1 MKLSISLPDSVTKE
15 LEIRSSGNISG
26 TIAQQIERYTMS
38 LFQARL
44 GLREKLSEPEMG
56 LILDTLNGTMFID
69 TFSPAFIAQEIADAV
84 RYDRSD
90 EKWECDGEALIAK
103 MAKFSYAENLA
114 IVDAAERFWLE
125 VKAGKTPPHQ
135 AMLR

>member
-1 MKLSISLPDSVTKE
+1 MKLSISLPDNVTKE

-44 GLREKLSEPEMG
+44 KLRDVLTEAEMG
-56 LILDTLNGTMFID
+56 LILDVLNGIFIV
-69 TFSPAFIAQEIADAV
+69 SPAYIIQEIADAV

-103 MAKFSYAENLA
+103 MAQFTYAENLA

-125 VKAGKTPPHQ
+125 VSAGKNPSHQ

>member
-1 MKLSISLPDSVTKE
+1 MKLSISLPDNVMTE
-15 LEIRSSGNISG
+15 LEVRSSGNISG
-26 TIAQQIERYTMS
+26 TIAQQIEHYTMS

-44 GLREKLSEPEMG
+44 GLREKLIDAEMG
-56 LILDTLNGTMFID
+56 LILDVLNGTIFID
-69 TFSPAFIAQEIADAV
+69 TFSPAYIIQEIADAV
-84 RYDRSD
+84 RYDKTD

-103 MAKFSYAENLA
+103 MAKFTYAENLA

-125 VKAGKTPPHQ
+125 VAAGKNPNHR

>member
-1 MKLSISLPDSVTKE
+1 MKLSISLPDNVMTE
-15 LEIRSSGNISG
+15 LEVRSSGNISG

-44 GLREKLSEPEMG
+44 GLREKLIDAEMG
-56 LILDTLNGTMFID
+56 LILDVLNGTIFID
-69 TFSPAFIAQEIADAV
+69 AFSPAFIAQEIADAV
-84 RYDRSD
+84 RYDKSD

-125 VKAGKTPPHQ
+125 VSAGKSPAHS

>member
-1 MKLSISLPDSVTKE
+1 MKLSISLPDNVMTE

-69 TFSPAFIAQEIADAV
+69 TFSPAFIIQEIADAV

-90 EKWECDGEALIAK
+90 EKWECDGEALIKK
-103 MAKFSYAENLA
+103 MAQFSYAENLA

-125 VKAGKTPPHQ
+125 VSAGKSPTHK

>member
-125 VKAGKTPPHQ
+125 VAAGKNPTHK

>member
-1 MKLSISLPDSVTKE
+1 MKLSISLPDNVMTD
-15 LEIRSSGNISG
+15 LEIRSAGNISG

-44 GLREKLSEPEMG
+44 GLREKLIDAEMG
-56 LILDTLNGTMFID
+56 LILDVLNGTIFID
-69 TFSPAFIAQEIADAV
+69 AFSPAFIAQEIADAV
-84 RYDRSD
+84 RYDKSD
-90 EKWECDGEALIAK
+90 QQWQCDGEALIAK
-103 MAKFSYAENLA
+103 MAKFTYAENLA

-125 VKAGKTPPHQ
+125 VAAGKSPTHK